1 KETTK
6 KRGNHKGLPLR
17 AVRRGNPL
25 WLPFAVKYLFICAS
39 VLNIIDILSIAI
51 NCAFKIFV
59 PNCVFFGVQN
69 LFCVFLECKIYFACF
84 FSFLCYFARA

>member
-39 VLNIIDILSIAI
+39 VLNVLLINDFKSSSITLTKNALW
-51 NCAFKIFV
+51 
-59 PNCVFFGVQN
+59 Q
-69 LFCVFLECKIYFACF
+69 
-84 FSFLCYFARA
+84 